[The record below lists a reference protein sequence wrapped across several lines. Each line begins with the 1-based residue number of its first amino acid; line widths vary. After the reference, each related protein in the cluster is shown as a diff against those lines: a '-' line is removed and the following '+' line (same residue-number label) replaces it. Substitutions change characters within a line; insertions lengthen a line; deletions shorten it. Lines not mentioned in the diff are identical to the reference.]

1 MGHGPLSGQPPFR
14 PSVREHG
21 VCLAS
26 ALSSLLSLCCP
37 SGGAQ
42 HGGAAGR
49 VAGGRAAPGTAR
61 SGSPWAAV
69 RAGLWGCW
77 SEGRLGGDG
86 SCAEG
91 LAAGAGIELPQFLP
105 LVTADVWFHA
115 PLNQNVGGLG

>member
-1 MGHGPLSGQPPFR
+1 MGHGPLSGQPLFR

-26 ALSSLLSLCCP
+26 ALSSLLSLCCQ

-61 SGSPWAAV
+61 SGSPRAAGGQGCRGAGR
-69 RAGLWGCW
+69 RAGWVVM
-77 SEGRLGGDG
+77 
-86 SCAEG
+86 
-91 LAAGAGIELPQFLP
+91 GAVPRGWLLEQ
-105 LVTADVWFHA
+105 ASS
-115 PLNQNVGGLG
+115 